1 MIEAG
6 TPPLFSWP
14 LRVTKQQWRTV
25 VISIAAM
32 AFSATAGLEP
42 PLRNLITF
50 ARAGA
55 SFSAKQ
61 LCSSVLMAGM
71 DPEQVL
77 KEDLAAGQGMIHT
90 QIKPNA
96 GRVEASALFGLIRA
110 EAIQNGE
117 RGCTWQIDGH
127 PKPRLPK
134 PNQPDSATPQPI
146 GSAWPLITT
155 AAAEPPEIDEQ
166 ALRKLSIAPLRRT
179 SRSHPNAPAP
189 LWWCRT
195 AG

>member
-1 MIEAG
+1 MAIEGDKA
-6 TPPLFSWP
+6 
-14 LRVTKQQWRTV
+14 RVTKQQWRTV
-25 VISIAAM
+25 VISVGAV
-32 AFSATAGLEP
+32 AFSATAGLDP

-77 KEDLAAGQGMIHT
+77 NEDLAAGQGMIHT
-90 QIKPNA
+90 RIKPNA

-110 EAIQNGE
+110 EAIQNCE

-155 AAAEPPEIDEQ
+155 AAAQPPEID
-166 ALRKLSIAPLRRT
+166 K
-179 SRSHPNAPAP
+179 
-189 LWWCRT
+189 
-195 AG
+195 